1 MKTIIHENVTVGENG
16 HLHFAGIDTVTLAE
30 KYGTPER
37 QTKSAPLCVFP
48 KEDMY
53 VLPFIARSVLSL

>member
-30 KYGTPER
+30 KYGTP
-37 QTKSAPLCVFP
+37 AI
-48 KEDMY
+48 
-53 VLPFIARSVLSL
+53 FIDENRVRSRMRE